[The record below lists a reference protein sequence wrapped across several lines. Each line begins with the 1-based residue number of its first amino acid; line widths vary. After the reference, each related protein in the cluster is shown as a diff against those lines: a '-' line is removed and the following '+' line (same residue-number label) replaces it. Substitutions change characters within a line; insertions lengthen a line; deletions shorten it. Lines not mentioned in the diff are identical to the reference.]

1 MGALTINRKRGD
13 DYFKSPAP
21 ISPSFD
27 CSCPHVSKK
36 PKLSNS
42 MNQNT
47 AEFDRPLYAKSVN
60 SRISEYPDS
69 KPMFTREVHAPIRT
83 SRFGF
88 CASKNKI
95 ENSAATEERSASRM
109 GNIYGTLKLRL
120 EKAKLSAIKTLRYV
134 GKENE
139 SVEKENEKE
148 FIEIDDEEE
157 GRQDDMSEDLSVQE
171 VERVDFPRSKWKEG
185 NGILENSQEHEGIM
199 VERNFQSLGY
209 VVSDTSRVNVKEDS
223 MENMMDLMLL
233 DQEPD
238 LSGVPVHRK
247 LYDSA
252 KKRNDR
258 LGNLSFAIELQ
269 EKLFQRLQL
278 FRPQKKV
285 EEAKKDV
292 PKECFMPLTVEEEAQ
307 VTWAL
312 SDSNRRRILVSHKNS
327 NIDITG
333 EILQCLQRG
342 AWLNDEVINLYLDL
356 LKEREKMEPQKFLK
370 CHFFNTFFY
379 KKLIGGRGGYNFQS
393 VRRWTTQKK
402 LGYSLLECDKIFVP
416 IHKEVHWCLAIINKK
431 DEKLQYLDSLR
442 GVDAKVMKVLAKYY
456 VDEVKDKSG
465 KDININSWEQEYVN
479 DLPEQENGFDCGMFM
494 IKYADFYSRDIGLC
508 FNQEHMPYF
517 RKRTVKEILRLKAE

>member
-27 CSCPHVSKK
+27 CSCAHVSKK

-42 MNQNT
+42 MNQNIV
-47 AEFDRPLYAKSVN
+47 EFDRPLSAKSVN

-69 KPMFTREVHAPIRT
+69 KPRFTREVHAPVRT

-95 ENSAATEERSASRM
+95 EYSDTTEERSASRM

-148 FIEIDDEEE
+148 FIEIDDEK
-157 GRQDDMSEDLSVQE
+157 GRQDDVSEDLSVQE
-171 VERVDFPRSKWKEG
+171 VEIVDLPRSKWKEG
-185 NGILENSQEHEGIM
+185 NG
-199 VERNFQSLGY
+199 
-209 VVSDTSRVNVKEDS
+209 VSDTSRVNAKEDS

-252 KKRNDR
+252 KKRDDK
-258 LGNLSFAIELQ
+258 LGNLSFSIELQ

-292 PKECFMPLTVEEEAQ
+292 PKECFMPLTEEEEAQ
-307 VTWAL
+307 VAWAL
-312 SDSNRRRILVSHKNS
+312 SNSNRRRILVSHKNS

-333 EILQCLQRG
+333 EILQCLKPG

-431 DEKLQYLDSLR
+431 DEKFQYLDSLR

-465 KDININSWEQEYVN
+465 TDININSWEQEYVV